1 MGGQVEISRDVLY
14 LILFGCALISLMWI
28 CKISRLAQLSHWH
41 LETQKQCEY
50 KLELIGHRKIVH
62 RDENSTV
69 SKFLRHSVLRF
80 FGFGIYFS
88 LLLNFPLKS
97 IVSYNAFI
105 PRVAIIVSGI
115 LSIWIWYF
123 YFKQPF
129 RTSNKT
135 PIRWQHVVSII
146 LLLIPLAPPFLAK
159 VTQTAIHDIVLWVVI
174 EAVVAGLLFLIWHF
188 YFKKCSPSTSKNPL
202 KWYHIPNSD
211 YRSSDFFSRRSTDP
225 TRCQCPPHA
234 GTKTL

>member
-1 MGGQVEISRDVLY
+1 MLNDEKKLSLELYKELGLEVRQLGLETYATNRLMLPPLVIGLLILYGAVERFLGGQVEISRDVLY

-146 LLLIPLAPPFLAK
+146 LLLIPLALA
-159 VTQTAIHDIVLWVVI
+159 TCCLHHLT
-174 EAVVAGLLFLIWHF
+174 
-188 YFKKCSPSTSKNPL
+188 
-202 KWYHIPNSD
+202 PNS
-211 YRSSDFFSRRSTDP
+211 SRATIS
-225 TRCQCPPHA
+225 C
-234 GTKTL
+234 